1 MELPSLGMLPTAKDP
16 NLAMRHGYSQPGANP
31 VIIIIAIV
39 TVVIIIIIFSIFSQF
54 PKMQSFASLQHYL
67 LSVTFQ
73 STYQILLWHF

>member
-16 NLAMRHGYSQPGANP
+16 NLAMRHGYSQPDANP
-31 VIIIIAIV
+31 VIIIIAII
-39 TVVIIIIIFSIFSQF
+39 TVIIIIIFSISSQF